1 MVHMAYRTAERPVR
15 DGIQAF
21 SPICLTAEEMDA
33 WDEVLDLL
41 CGGAPRRISCEMAVW
56 STMPIAMSSCFIVNS
71 PVLEDGMTEIDGEK
85 VWHYR
90 ESEDTLFA
98 GSLFVSERTCVSAP
112 ERALLD
118 CAGYSRSYQTAK
130 LVLQS
135 LAARPL
141 DTDAMIDTA
150 EKIGAHDPLRRICS
164 VASLLKPSESPRG
177 WLQDIKEHTDSL
189 PKPPIY
195 LCGETEPVGP
205 RVFWEDS
212 RYGVLWDIPPRSLH
226 LDVYHF

>member
-1 MVHMAYRTAERPVR
+1 MVRMAYTIAEPPVR
-15 DGIQAF
+15 GDRLGF
-21 SPICLTAEEMDA
+21 PPICLTAEEMDA

-41 CGGAPRRISCEMAVW
+41 CGGAPRRISCEMVVA

-71 PVLEDGMTEIDGEK
+71 PILGDGMTEIEGSK
-85 VWHYR
+85 VWHYW

-118 CAGYSRSYQTAK
+118 CTGYSRYYKTAK

-141 DTDAMIDTA
+141 DPDAMIDTA
-150 EKIGAHDPLRRICS
+150 ENIGAHDPLRRICS
-164 VASLLKPSESPRG
+164 IASLLKPSESPRH
-177 WLQDIKEHTDSL
+177 WLSTIEDYAASL
-189 PKPPIY
+189 PMSPIY
-195 LCGETEPVGP
+195 LCGDTEPTGS
-205 RVFWEDS
+205 RIFWEDS
-212 RYGVLWDIPPRSLH
+212 RHGVLWDIPPRSVH